1 MNKTQLIYKVALSNE
16 LYVVNYSTALLSDE
30 VSNVTVTNEISQSK
44 DFSNKNKALRVAKYV
59 KGFVIKYKLTVNS
72 AKHEI
77 IADYRGGNNDTQTS

>member
-30 VSNVTVTNEISQSK
+30 VINVTVTNEISQSE
-44 DFSNKNKALRVAKYV
+44 DFLNKNQALRVAKYV
-59 KGFVIKYKLTVNS
+59 KGFVIRYKLTVNS

-77 IADYRGGNNDTQTS
+77 IADYRGENNE